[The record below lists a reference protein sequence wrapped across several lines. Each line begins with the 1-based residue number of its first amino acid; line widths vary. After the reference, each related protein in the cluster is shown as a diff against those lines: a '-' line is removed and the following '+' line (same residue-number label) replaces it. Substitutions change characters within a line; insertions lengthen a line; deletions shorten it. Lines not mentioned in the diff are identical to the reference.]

1 MFSMN
6 SCEFYPPGTFAAS
19 AKVII
24 KNNTNNEITVNLFYV
39 DPIRDGQVFIP
50 TEATIEAG
58 KSKSFETNEKYAL
71 GISIDFYIDI
81 LGYERIERDATYGST
96 TTITITNEML
106 LFQQ

>member
-1 MFSMN
+1 MN